1 MLATLAVL
9 LGLSSSPA
17 IQTAAL
23 PAGEEVD
30 VELILAVDISRSM
43 DWDELE
49 VQRSGYVNALK
60 HPDFIDAIQDGLLG
74 RIAVAYYEW
83 GAAVNAGALVDWQII
98 STAEEASAFAA
109 KVQSGNI
116 DTLHGTSISSAIDF
130 GYDLFEKNSYQGMR
144 QVIDVSGDGPNNRGL
159 PVTPSRDRALA
170 AGIVINGLAIMIRPS
185 SSVVSLDKYYADCV
199 VGGPG
204 AFVVPVHKAE
214 DFAAA
219 IRRKLVME
227 ISSIRPPHIIPAVG
241 EQPTDCMIGEKLRYQ
256 WNDR

>member
-9 LGLSSSPA
+9 LGLSSTPA
-17 IQTAAL
+17 IQTVAA

-43 DWDELE
+43 DFDELE
-49 VQRSGYVNALK
+49 VQRSGYVAALQ
-60 HPDFIDAIQDGLLG
+60 HPDFINAVQDGLLG

-83 GAAVNAGALVDWQII
+83 GAAVNSGALVNWQII
-98 STAEEASAFAA
+98 SNAEEAAAFAA
-109 KVQSGNI
+109 RVKSGSI
-116 DTLHGTSISSAIDF
+116 ETLHGTSISSAIDY
-130 GYDLFEKNSYQGMR
+130 GYDLFEKNGYQGLR

-204 AFVVPVHKAE
+204 AFVVPVHKPE

-227 ISSIRPPHIIPAVG
+227 ISGISQPGAIPVAA
-241 EQPTDCMIGEKLRYQ
+241 EQPADCMIGEKLRYQ
-256 WNDR
+256 WMDR